1 MASTSAPGTTV
12 VGRAR
17 VAAASDKY
25 YAIMF
30 NIRADAVGYVAG
42 YVAEAKADADADLI
56 RNITFDLG
64 IVFSDDTDAKET
76 CVVDIIALLLAA
88 QNMDLTNL
96 QPKVPEWVQTH
107 IAAITCTTDFI
118 QFLICF
124 LRIGGGSD
132 MKDPAAR
139 LTGLIAALAKIVLR
153 ISQDGHPL

>member
-1 MASTSAPGTTV
+1 M

-30 NIRADAVGYVAG
+30 NIRADAVGYLGHEAD
-42 YVAEAKADADADLI
+42 ATAKAKAEADLI

-64 IVFSDDTDAKET
+64 IVFSGDTDAKET

-88 QNMDLTNL
+88 QNMDLANL

-124 LRIGGGSD
+124 LRIGGSSD

-139 LTGLIAALAKIVLR
+139 LTGLIAALAKIAFILA
-153 ISQDGHPL
+153 